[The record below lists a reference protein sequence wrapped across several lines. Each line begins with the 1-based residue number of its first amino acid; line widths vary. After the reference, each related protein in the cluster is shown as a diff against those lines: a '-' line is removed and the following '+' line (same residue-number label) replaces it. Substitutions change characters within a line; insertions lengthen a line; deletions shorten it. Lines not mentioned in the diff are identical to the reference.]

1 MRYSGWYQSIRGQR
15 GFTLI
20 DLVVA
25 LAISG
30 SLVTVIV
37 MSIFQI
43 SRAST
48 SSVDHMVTITH
59 AQNAGHW
66 FSVDAAQADTIS
78 LGASNGFPLVLSR
91 TQYDGTGHEV
101 TYDIVGSQLR
111 RSYSIDGGAPTET
124 QIAGNVDA
132 SGTSCQLD
140 DGVLVLT
147 VATESGQG
155 SQQKTEV
162 RVYKASPRPSG
173 T

>member
-1 MRYSGWYQSIRGQR
+1 MRHSGWYQAIKAQR

-20 DLVVA
+20 ELVVA

-43 SRAST
+43 SSAST
-48 SSVDHMVTITH
+48 SSVDHMTAISH
-59 AQNAGHW
+59 AQNAGQW
-66 FSVDAAQADTIS
+66 FGVDVAQADTVS
-78 LGASNGFPLVLSR
+78 VGASDGFPLVLSR
-91 TQYDGTGHEV
+91 TQYDGTHHEV
-101 TYDIVGSQLR
+101 TYDITGSELR
-111 RSYSIDGGAPTET
+111 RSYSVDGGAPTET
-124 QIAGNVDA
+124 LIAGNVNA

-155 SQQKTEV
+155 PQQKTET